1 MQKAKLGISV
11 GLLGAAI
18 YLTALSG
25 SLLGLLVLAGYV
37 LLAEENAWLKRTAIK
52 AVVTFIAFA
61 LIGVGIDVLQE
72 LVGMIGVLAN
82 HTLIIPSKVLN
93 TINYIYM
100 IVEKCTIAWM
110 GFRALS
116 LRNVRIPFVDDCVNK
131 NT

>member
-1 MQKAKLGISV
+1 MQKTKLGITI
-11 GLLGAAI
+11 GLAGAI
-18 YLTALSG
+18 LFFFGLINTTAAVL
-25 SLLGLLVLAGYV
+25 LAGYV

-82 HTLIIPSKVLN
+82 HTLIIPSKILN
-93 TINYIYM
+93 IVNYIYM
-100 IVEKCTIAWM
+100 IVEKCSLAWM